1 MISYDRKDDHCDVV
15 INGEIWDYMAE
26 ELREAVAG
34 CKSVALELTTVG
46 GDAFAGLSMRQTL
59 SSIESVVVTAISL
72 CASAGIFLLLGDYKT
87 RADESCV
94 FMTHRGSSFAAGNSE
109 DLRAGAEALEIV
121 DMTVA
126 KAFAKKTKMSDE
138 DVREWFS
145 VDRYFDA
152 DTAQEMGLIS
162 EKLEDSKGEK
172 SSSRMVASFK
182 GLKVQNKG
190 GHKMPEDEKKEDVV
204 IDVAEAAE
212 EVEAVKA
219 CDLSEIR
226 ASFQNDASAT
236 MIIDCVEKGT
246 ICASVA
252 MPALIKSLQAKMAA
266 EVASI
271 KASASMP
278 DPMAHRT
285 AQAPQSKGLVFKNAD
300 GSVKKE
306 R

>member
-1 MISYDRKDDHCDVV
+1 MISYDRKEDHCDVV
-15 INGEIWDYMAE
+15 INGEIWDYMAQ
-26 ELREAVAG
+26 ELCEAVAG

-46 GDAFAGLSMRQTL
+46 GDAFAGLSMRRTL

-87 RADESCV
+87 RADESCI

-172 SSSRMVASFK
+172 SPSRMVASFK

-236 MIIDCVEKGT
+236 MIIDCVERGT

>member
-1 MISYDRKDDHCDVV
+1 MISYNRKEEHCDVV

-34 CKSVALELTTVG
+34 CKSVALEITTVG

-72 CASAGIFLLLGDYKT
+72 CASAGIILLLGDYKT
-87 RADESCV
+87 RSDESCV

-126 KAFAKKTKMSDE
+126 KAFAKKTKMSDD

-172 SSSRMVASFK
+172 SPSRMVASFK

-190 GHKMPEDEKKEDVV
+190 GHKMPEEEKKEDVV

-212 EVEAVKA
+212 EAEAVKA

-226 ASFQNDASAT
+226 AHFEGDASAT
-236 MIIDCVEKGT
+236 MIIDCVERGT